1 MKYLY
6 NLTEISTP
14 ITLSKVHQT
23 TFTFTTNNI
32 TNIQVNVAK
41 MNVAPSMNVAKIT
54 VIVII
59 N

>member
-23 TFTFTTNNI
+23 TLTFTTNNI
-32 TNIQVNVAK
+32 TQVYAHNERSENNCHRNYQLICSK
-41 MNVAPSMNVAKIT
+41 
-54 VIVII
+54 
-59 N
+59 